1 MAGLHRPTHRQ
12 TPPMAHRLVVI
23 LGASVSLCIPQ
34 WSGAQQLTLGDI
46 VASAEYARRISN
58 FASAQP
64 AVDAILARNL
74 SKLTTSRVLDRPLGE
89 IAGEAMRPGLL
100 GRAKER
106 QRTYDYRLP
115 DSLPA
120 VLDTIVMVVNGE
132 MRRAL
137 AGRATEEE
145 VARIRAPFDSLLDA
159 QLSRS
164 LQESAEKLRR
174 FEIMYGP
181 GSVRLNML
189 ETGLNYLAQWVPGFG
204 VDPIAGPRP
213 FEIVAAYAP
222 SYFTFRDADA
232 RMVSAAEAGIRMYM
246 FGKRDKAT
254 SGEAASRLDAILR
267 PRHVAAGWAFTGP
280 EDVPLQNP
288 WKSRSRSGPF
298 VSWGDIK
305 IAYMTG
311 TDARFLVT
319 RQLRFVPLVF

>member
-1 MAGLHRPTHRQ
+1 MAY
-12 TPPMAHRLVVI
+12 RLVVA
-23 LGASVSLCIPQ
+23 LGASVALLLPQ
-34 WSGAQQLTLGDI
+34 QAGAQQLTLGDI

-58 FASAQP
+58 FPATQP
-64 AVDAILARNL
+64 AVDVILVRNLAR
-74 SKLTTSRVLDRPLGE
+74 LTSSNVLDRPLGVV
-89 IAGEAMRPGLL
+89 AGEAMKPGLL

-106 QRTYDYRLP
+106 QRTYDYQLP

-137 AGRATEEE
+137 SGRATDAEI
-145 VARIRAPFDSLLDA
+145 ARIRAPFDSLLDA
-159 QLSRS
+159 QLARS

-189 ETGLNYLAQWVPGFG
+189 ETGLNYVAQFIPGFG
-204 VDPIAGPRP
+204 VDPQTGPRP

-222 SYFTFRDADA
+222 TYFTLSDGDA
-232 RMVSAAEAGIRMYM
+232 RMVSAAETGIRMYM
-246 FGKRDKAT
+246 FGKRSDNPT
-254 SGEAASRLDAILR
+254 NEMASKVAGLLR

-280 EDVPLQNP
+280 DDVALQNP

-298 VSWGDIK
+298 LSWGDIK
-305 IAYMTG
+305 VAYMTG
-311 TDARFLVT
+311 KDARFLVT

>member
-1 MAGLHRPTHRQ
+1 MAY
-12 TPPMAHRLVVI
+12 RLVVT
-23 LGASVSLCIPQ
+23 LGASVALLLPQ
-34 WSGAQQLTLGDI
+34 QGRAQQLTLGDI
-46 VASAEYARRISN
+46 VASSEYARRVSD
-58 FASAQP
+58 FASRQP
-64 AVDAILARNL
+64 AVDAILVRNL
-74 SKLTTSRVLDRPLGE
+74 SRLTSSKVLDRPLNMV
-89 IAGEAMRPGLL
+89 AGEAMKPGLL

-106 QRTYDYRLP
+106 QRAFDYQLP

-132 MRRAL
+132 LRRAM
-137 AGRATEEE
+137 AGRATDAE

-159 QLSRS
+159 QLARS

-189 ETGLNYLAQWVPGFG
+189 ETGLNYVAQFIPGFG
-204 VDPIAGPRP
+204 VDARTGPRP

-222 SYFTFRDADA
+222 SYFTLNDGDA
-232 RMVSAAEAGIRMYM
+232 RMVSAAETGIRMYM
-246 FGKRDKAT
+246 FGKRSETSTNDVADKL
-254 SGEAASRLDAILR
+254 AAVLR

-280 EDVPLQNP
+280 EDVALQNP

-298 VSWGDIK
+298 ISWGDIK
-305 IAYMTG
+305 VAYVTG
-311 TDARFLVT
+311 KNARFLVT

>member
-1 MAGLHRPTHRQ
+1 
-12 TPPMAHRLVVI
+12 
-23 LGASVSLCIPQ
+23 
-34 WSGAQQLTLGDI
+34 
-46 VASAEYARRISN
+46 
-58 FASAQP
+58 
-64 AVDAILARNL
+64 
-74 SKLTTSRVLDRPLGE
+74 
-89 IAGEAMRPGLL
+89 MRPGLL

-106 QRTYDYRLP
+106 QRSFDYRLP

-145 VARIRAPFDSLLDA
+145 IARIRAPFDSLLDS
-159 QLSRS
+159 QLARS

-189 ETGLNYLAQWVPGFG
+189 ETGLNYVAQWLPGFG
-204 VDPIAGPRP
+204 VDPQAGPRP

-222 SYFTFRDADA
+222 SYFTFRDGDA
-232 RMVSAAEAGIRMYM
+232 RMISAAETGIRMYM
-246 FGKRDKAT
+246 FGRRDDAAG
-254 SGEAASRLDAILR
+254 SDDMASRIAALLR

-280 EDVPLQNP
+280 DDIALQNP
-288 WKSRSRSGPF
+288 WRSRTRSGPF
-298 VSWGDIK
+298 LSWGDIK

-311 TDARFLVT
+311 KDARVLVT
-319 RQLRFVPLVF
+319 RQLRFVPLMF